1 MNLSD
6 LRDRLRQKADD
17 IRKLQCHLKSTM
29 DTGNDSNVHR
39 LCAGVGQSPGPYF
52 NHPLCDCTAMLH
64 IISPSTK

>member
-39 LCAGVGQSPGPYF
+39 LCAGVGLSPLPLLQSPF
-52 NHPLCDCTAMLH
+52 
-64 IISPSTK
+64 